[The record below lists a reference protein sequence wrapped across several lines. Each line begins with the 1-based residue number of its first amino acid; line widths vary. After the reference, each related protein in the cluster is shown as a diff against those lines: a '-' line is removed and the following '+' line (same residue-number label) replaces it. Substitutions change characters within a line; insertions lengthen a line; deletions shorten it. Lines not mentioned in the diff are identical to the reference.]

1 MESDI
6 EYEEFHIPDRVFW
19 GFEGNNKQ
27 TTEML
32 QYYMRISPET
42 YGKYLEDLEHV
53 TNLFGLSYIG
63 HYRDY
68 SEHGEFGYGRC
79 ILKFRIIDKYKF
91 MLAKI
96 TFPDLNFL
104 LDLKK
109 VQLEEDVDKKK

>member
-1 MESDI
+1 
-6 EYEEFHIPDRVFW
+6 
-19 GFEGNNKQ
+19 
-27 TTEML
+27 
-32 QYYMRISPET
+32 
-42 YGKYLEDLEHV
+42 V
-53 TNLFGLSYIG
+53 TNRFGLSYIG

-79 ILKFRIIDKYKF
+79 ILKFHIIDKHKF

-96 TFPDLNFL
+96 MFPDLNFL